1 MNPTD
6 CAHLCLTGDTTVAD
20 PIIEGDRIPEYLWF
34 ACDFGWADNP
44 SFCGWTLET
53 DAGAGWMIHTSGAPT
68 VHRGPNLDHTG
79 SPGNFIYMLLAT
91 ETERKEEESEEERM
105 EERVARLASLP
116 VTAPDADLCVSFWY
130 HMFGEH
136 AGTLHIK
143 QSRETEEGRTEAL
156 LWTVSGHQGSRWR
169 EGRVLV
175 PHSNKPYKVKH

>member
-1 MNPTD
+1 MNMD
-6 CAHLCLTGDTTVAD
+6 SANSYLACL
-20 PIIEGDRIPEYLWF
+20 LL
-34 ACDFGWADNP
+34 P
-44 SFCGWTLET
+44 SKG
-53 DAGAGWMIHTSGAPT
+53 G
-68 VHRGPNLDHTG
+68 
-79 SPGNFIYMLLAT
+79 PGNFIYMQLAA
-91 ETERKEEESEEERM
+91 ETEMEEEEDEQEEGETEVEEVEERM

-143 QSRETEEGRTEAL
+143 QSRETEEGRAEAL

-175 PHSNKPYKVKH
+175 PHSNKPYKVKARPWS